1 MEIQSRNNRN
11 ATHNSFLFLCKKC
24 ASMTS
29 DTRNAETLNSKQG
42 FRHSS
47 RQELALSSRDCRFCF
62 WLWSQLYKKWGPGS
76 RGTLYLKS
84 TGKEKWFQI
93 IKVREDGR
101 PYIDT
106 ISVRDGLDTGDLVQG
121 EVKFS
126 ADMPG
131 AEEQL
136 NIAKFEVVGRTLKS
150 QLFLR

>member
-1 MEIQSRNNRN
+1 
-11 ATHNSFLFLCKKC
+11 
-24 ASMTS
+24 
-29 DTRNAETLNSKQG
+29 
-42 FRHSS
+42 
-47 RQELALSSRDCRFCF
+47 
-62 WLWSQLYKKWGPGS
+62 
-76 RGTLYLKS
+76 
-84 TGKEKWFQI
+84 
-93 IKVREDGR
+93 VREDGR